1 MKKEIAIKNTDIV
14 RMHVYETGWNIK
26 REGEKCMCIH
36 IFKSSDQRPM
46 QARLCYHFT
55 SVIFLQTRQFRFQPA
70 Y

>member
-1 MKKEIAIKNTDIV
+1 MKEEIAIKNKDIV

-26 REGEKCMCIH
+26 RKGEKCMCIH

-55 SVIFLQTRQFRFQPA
+55 S
-70 Y
+70 